1 MLSFISGLFVGKM
14 YLAEMVFVPQITYL
28 SVIGVSKVS
37 PTMKALG
44 YLKYVFGYS
53 LANIFTSSNPN
64 IGQNKTQS
72 YLELVGLSEYFI

>member
-1 MLSFISGLFVGKM
+1 MVSFISGLFVGKM

-28 SVIGVSKVS
+28 SVIGVAKVS

-53 LANIFTSSNPN
+53 LANIFTSSNTD
-64 IGQNKTQS
+64 IGQNKSHS
-72 YLELVGLSEYFI
+72 YLELIGFSEYFV